1 MYGSYVSIPEKRA
14 VRITYEEQKMLNAE
28 GNKCLPD
35 DSVNK
40 TLRDGIDEYLVEL
53 TTTVKYK
60 TGEPQVYYNNAV
72 SLEDIKEE
80 DFEVTSRARYNTTIA
95 DETFCTQVENKIKG
109 TMVTMYDTNP
119 NTASSLYINN
129 KLLTNVIILLTV
141 YIHAFQF
148 LY

>member
-1 MYGSYVSIPEKRA
+1 MYGCYVSVPEKRA
-14 VRITYEEQKMLNAE
+14 VRITFEEQKMLNAE

-35 DSVNK
+35 DTVK
-40 TLRDGIDEYLVEL
+40 TLRDGIDEYLVDL
-53 TTTVKYK
+53 MTTVKYK
-60 TGEPQVYYNNAV
+60 TGEPRVYYNSTV

-95 DETFCTQVENKIKG
+95 VDTSCTQVENIIKG

-119 NTASSLYINN
+119 NTASSLVNN
-129 KLLTNVIILLTV
+129 KLLTNVIILLAV